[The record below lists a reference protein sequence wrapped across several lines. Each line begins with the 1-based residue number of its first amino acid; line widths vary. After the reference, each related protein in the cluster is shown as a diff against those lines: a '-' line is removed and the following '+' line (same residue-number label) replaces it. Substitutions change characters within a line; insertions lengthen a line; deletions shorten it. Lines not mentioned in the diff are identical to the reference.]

1 MIVVD
6 GRTDPE
12 KLRELL
18 DAGVECSELDFKET
32 LDLSNKEDELHF
44 VKDAVSMFNRY
55 PGGYLI
61 IGATNDGKPSER
73 SQEMDWSQFD
83 GARLADKISKYVDAP
98 LRPIS
103 ALHEIEGH
111 TYCLICCMSL
121 PDGLPVPFKRVGQYV
136 DQRTQKQVVYIR
148 EGEITRR
155 DGAQNRYIEYAQWA
169 EILSQHDRLVR
180 EDEAG
185 RINALVDRI
194 TLALGQKGKTP
205 PLIPGM
211 GEAAQSQALAAC
223 FEQDEDAKLSR
234 FVNQLSLEMPQSTN
248 AVTDITAVATHALSY
263 GNDKVLV
270 AALDALYDY
279 YFSLDPY
286 GEEAA
291 NRKLSIVIGA
301 YQIGAAMV
309 LTKRWDLIS
318 PFVTR
323 NSRPKGDYVYASWI
337 RDCQVESVQNGEF
350 EHRGSGML
358 ISLALDHTKKH
369 TIVMPDIDFANSSES
384 GSDSELSEKDNLML
398 DLLCSFDFIYCL
410 CVAVSGNG
418 FGGAYPSCVAF
429 SEERVSSA
437 VLKIFEKRD
446 NVRRSLFP
454 EKTDSE
460 IADGLRQVYQLI
472 GNEAMHASQHVWGFD
487 ETGLIARFLDEHSS
501 QV

>member
-6 GRTDPE
+6 GRTDSE

-121 PDGLPVPFKRVGQYV
+121 PDGLPVPFKRVGQYLDV
-136 DQRTQKQVVYIR
+136 RTGNQVTFIR

-155 DGAQNRYIEYAQWA
+155 DGAQNRIIEYTQWP
-169 EILSQHDRLVR
+169 EILRQHDDLVR
-180 EDEAG
+180 DEEAK

-194 TLALGQKGKTP
+194 TDALGQKGKTP
-205 PLIPGM
+205 PLVPGM
-211 GEAAQSQALAAC
+211 DEMALSHALAAN
-223 FEQDEDAKLSR
+223 FEQDEDAKLVH
-234 FVNQLSLEMPQSTN
+234 FLNQLSLEMQRSSGVI
-248 AVTDITAVATHALSY
+248 AEITAVATYALSY
-263 GNDKVLV
+263 GNERIAI
-270 AALDALYDY
+270 AAVDVLYDFY
-279 YFSLDPY
+279 SGLNSY
-286 GEEAA
+286 GDEVAEI
-291 NRKLSIVIGA
+291 KLLISISI
-301 YQIGAAMV
+301 YQIGSVMV
-309 LTKRWDLIS
+309 SAKRWDLLS

-323 NSRPKGDYVYASWI
+323 RSRPEGEYIYASWI
-337 RDCQVESVQNGEF
+337 RDCQVAAARNGGF
-350 EHRGSGML
+350 EKRGAGML
-358 ISLALDHTKKH
+358 ISLALDRAKDNVA
-369 TIVMPDIDFANSSES
+369 IIPDIDFVNSAESES
-384 GSDSELSEKDNLML
+384 SKGMSDAESLML

-410 CVAVSGNG
+410 CVTICGNG

-429 SEERVSSA
+429 SEKRVNLA
-437 VLKIFEKRD
+437 IVKIFGDCD
-446 NVRRSLFP
+446 NVRKALFP
-454 EKTDSE
+454 GKTDVE
-460 IADGLRQVYQLI
+460 IADGLREVYKII
-472 GNEAMHASQHVWGFD
+472 GNEAMCASRYAWGFD
-487 ETGLIARFLDEHSS
+487 ETGLIRKFLQEHSR
-501 QV
+501 